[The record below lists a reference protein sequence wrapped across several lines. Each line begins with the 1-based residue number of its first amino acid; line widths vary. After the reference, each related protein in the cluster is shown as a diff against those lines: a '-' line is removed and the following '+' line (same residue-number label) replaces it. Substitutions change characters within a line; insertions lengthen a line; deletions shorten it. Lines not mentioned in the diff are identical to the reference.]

1 MIAASFGYHLYVDG
15 YGMAKGQG
23 NTLYQNEIKETYDD
37 VQTYYFVPNCEIVEC
52 RKVQYDLLSYTD
64 NCYNHNSAM
73 SDQLVSVG
81 CEALIQTGTIVT
93 TEIMV
98 VY

>member
-1 MIAASFGYHLYVDG
+1 MEWLKVSVTRVTHC
-15 YGMAKGQG
+15 
-23 NTLYQNEIKETYDD
+23 IKMKLRKHMTMFKH
-37 VQTYYFVPNCEIVEC
+37 TINCESVVC
-52 RKVQYDLLSYTD
+52 RKVQYDLLTYTG

-73 SDQLVSVG
+73 RDQLISVG